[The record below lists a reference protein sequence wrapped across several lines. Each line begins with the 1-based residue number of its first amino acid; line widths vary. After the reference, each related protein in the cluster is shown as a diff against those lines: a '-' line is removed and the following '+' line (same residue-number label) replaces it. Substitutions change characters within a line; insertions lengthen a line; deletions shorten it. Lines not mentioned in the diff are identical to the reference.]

1 MLAIYKK
8 EMRSYFTSF
17 IGYVFIGLLMLVLS
31 FIFYNINIVKKN
43 AFIGYVFEHNYVQI
57 VLMVLI
63 PVMTMKIFADEKHSK
78 TDQMLFTAPIKI
90 SSIVLG
96 KFLAIA
102 TMFTIPMLVFCFYP
116 LVMSDYGTIPWLASY
131 NSILGFW
138 LMGITMVAIGVFVS
152 SITENQIMS
161 AVVTFVILL
170 VSFMCFYMNTA
181 FSNSAMTTVIFFSVI
196 AVLLG
201 VIVFMQL
208 KENVKIAITVSAVFV
223 GICVG
228 TLAIIYF
235 TKQELLVG
243 LIQQFLL
250 KLSLYQN
257 LSHFCVQY
265 FEPAAVVYNISII
278 IFCLFLT
285 NQSLEK
291 RRWS

>member
-1 MLAIYKK
+1 MLAVYKK

-57 VLMVLI
+57 VLMVLV
-63 PVMTMKIFADEKHSK
+63 PVMTMKVFADEKHSK

-102 TMFTIPMLVFCFYP
+102 TMFSIPMAIFSFYP
-116 LVMSDYGTIPWLASY
+116 LVLSDYGTIPWLASY

-138 LMGITMVAIGVFVS
+138 LMGLTALAIGVYIS

-181 FSNSAMTTVIFFSVI
+181 FSNNAMTSVIFFSAIAALLAVVI
-196 AVLLG
+196 
-201 VIVFMQL
+201 FMQL
-208 KENVKIAITVSAVFV
+208 KENVKIATIVSV
-223 GICVG
+223 GFLGVCVG
-228 TLAIIYF
+228 ALVIIYF
-235 TKQELLVG
+235 AKQELLVG

-285 NQSLEK
+285 NMSLEK